1 MMQLND
7 PVRCILQRKSG
18 EIWTISPHS
27 SVYQAMAIM
36 SDRNI
41 GALAVMEGDLLVGII
56 AERDYARKI
65 VLKGK
70 ASRETE
76 VAEIMQTPVTVT
88 LNHTV
93 DECMSLMTGERVRY
107 LAVMENGRMAG
118 LISIGDLVNWII
130 SSHEDTIK
138 HLHSYIAGS
147 YPA

>member
-1 MMQLND
+1 MQLND
-7 PVRCILQRKSG
+7 PVGSILRRKSG
-18 EIWTISPHS
+18 EIWTITPHS
-27 SVYQAMAIM
+27 SVYEAMAIM

-76 VAEIMQTPVTVT
+76 VAEIMQSPVTVT
-88 LNHTV
+88 PGHTV
-93 DECMSLMTGERVRY
+93 DECMNLMTNERVRY
-107 LAVMENGRMAG
+107 LAVMEEGRMAG

>member
-1 MMQLND
+1 MQLND
-7 PVRCILQRKSG
+7 PVGSILRRKSG
-18 EIWTISPHS
+18 EIWTITPHS
-27 SVYQAMAIM
+27 SVYEAMAIM

-76 VAEIMQTPVTVT
+76 VAEIMQSPVTVT
-88 LNHTV
+88 PRHTV
-93 DECMSLMTGERVRY
+93 DECMSLMTRERVRY
-107 LAVMENGRMAG
+107 LAVMEDSRMAG

>member
-1 MMQLND
+1 MKLND
-7 PVRCILQRKSG
+7 PVRSILQRKGG
-18 EIWTISPHS
+18 EVWTISPHA
-27 SVYQAMAIM
+27 SVYEAMAVM

-41 GALAVMEGDLLVGII
+41 GALAVKEADLLVGII

-70 ASRETE
+70 SSRETQ
-76 VAEIMQTPVTVT
+76 VAEIMQSPITVNP
-88 LNHTV
+88 NHTV
-93 DECMSLMTGERVRY
+93 DECMSLMTSERVRY
-107 LAVMENGRMAG
+107 LPVMEDGRMVG